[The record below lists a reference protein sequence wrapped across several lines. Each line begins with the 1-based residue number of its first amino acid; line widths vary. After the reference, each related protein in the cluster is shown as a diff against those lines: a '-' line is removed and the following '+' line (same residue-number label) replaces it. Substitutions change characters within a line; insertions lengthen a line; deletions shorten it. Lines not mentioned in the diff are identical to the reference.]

1 MGGNLMEGVKGMF
14 APKKEVGLSS
24 HSHLTSTTAVKGVKG
39 PLQKLV
45 EGSRPVITEDMT
57 IKQQMVVQKKQ
68 KLWDMGERVRGP
80 SIVKPSKSIEKT
92 KSLESYA
99 SYEEGEDNIVFVQIP
114 VPMAVPTPPP
124 EGGSSPA
131 PSAAQASRRKFSPLY
146 RGDG

>member
-1 MGGNLMEGVKGMF
+1 MF
-14 APKKEVGLSS
+14 APKKEVGVSS
-24 HSHLTSTTAVKGVKG
+24 HSHLTSTTDASGQTAVKGVKG

-114 VPMAVPTPPP
+114 VPMQVPTASP
-124 EGGSSPA
+124 EEGSISA
-131 PSAAQASRRKFSPLY
+131 PSAAQSSRRKFSPLY